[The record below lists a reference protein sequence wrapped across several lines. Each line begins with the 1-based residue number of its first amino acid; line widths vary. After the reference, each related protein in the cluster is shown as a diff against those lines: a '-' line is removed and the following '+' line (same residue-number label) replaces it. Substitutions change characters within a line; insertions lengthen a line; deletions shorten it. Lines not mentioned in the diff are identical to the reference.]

1 MMKVIFTF
9 FIFILSEKQLF
20 SQELFQKAV
29 TVSEILIFPP
39 IENHVHGS
47 SSVALPNGD
56 YLVAWF
62 QGSGE
67 RTADDVKIMGA
78 RMVKGSKRWSEPFLL
93 ADTPGLPDC
102 NPVLFLNNK
111 GKLFL
116 VWIVVEANRWDYSI
130 LKFRTS
136 IDYNNLGA
144 PHWNWQD
151 NILLKPDV
159 AFANE
164 TESKFKEL
172 PKTGA
177 GWSEYAH
184 SYDKM
189 IIEASK
195 DLTKRSI
202 GWMTRIKPLVQENGR
217 ILLPLYS
224 DGFNFSLIA
233 ISNDDGDSW
242 HPSLP
247 IISRGGVQPALAEK
261 KNGNI
266 VAYMRDNGDDPGR
279 VQVSESAD
287 DGNTWTAAMEI
298 AIPNAGSSVE
308 LLRLKD
314 GRWAFIGN
322 DQEYGRHKLSIYVSA
337 DEGKTWAI
345 KRTLENENIDAGR
358 FSYPS
363 LIQSPDGLLRI
374 TYSYQ
379 LGKTGESIKYVV
391 LDPFELK

>member
-1 MMKVIFTF
+1 MKTFFTF
-9 FIFILSEKQLF
+9 LLMFVGFQLF
-20 SQELFQKAV
+20 SQEVLQKAK
-29 TVSEILIFPP
+29 TVSESLIFPP
-39 IENHVHGS
+39 IDKHVHGS
-47 SSVALPNGD
+47 SSVTLPNGD
-56 YLVAWF
+56 HLVAWF

-78 RMVKGSKRWSEPFLL
+78 RMVKGSKTWSVPFLL
-93 ADTPGLPDC
+93 ADSPDLPDC
-102 NPVLFLNNK
+102 NPVLFLNDK

-136 IDYNNLGA
+136 VDYNKPGA
-144 PHWNWQD
+144 PNWNWQD
-151 NILLKPDV
+151 NILLKPGDD
-159 AFANE
+159 FATE
-164 TESKFKEL
+164 TELKFKSL

-202 GWMTRIKPLVQENGR
+202 GWMTRIKPLLLGNGR

-224 DGFNFSLIA
+224 DGYNFSLIA

-242 HPSLP
+242 HSSLP
-247 IISRGGVQPALAEK
+247 IISRGGVQPALAK
-261 KNGNI
+261 KMNGNI

-279 VQVSESAD
+279 VQVSESSD
-287 DGNTWTAAMEI
+287 DGKTWTAATEI
-298 AIPNAGSSVE
+298 SIPNAGSSVE
-308 LLRLKD
+308 LLRLND

-322 DQEYGRHKLSIYVSA
+322 DQDHGRHKLSIYVSN
-337 DEGKTWAI
+337 DEGKTWPI
-345 KRTLENENIDAGR
+345 KRTLENENIDDGR

-391 LDPFELK
+391 IDPSDLK